1 MLKKLGKHWH
11 GVALEDGVC
20 LGVCPG
26 HDVAQGPEA
35 RSHHLQLPAVKQPHQ
50 VGDHTG
56 VNNTLKM
63 LKLCF
68 RVYNRNSSYL
78 DLLVGAVSE
87 VGESPAGVG

>member
-35 RSHHLQLPAVKQPHQ
+35 RSHHLQLPAVKEPHQ

-56 VNNTLKM
+56 VDNTL
-63 LKLCF
+63 
-68 RVYNRNSSYL
+68 
-78 DLLVGAVSE
+78 E
-87 VGESPAGVG
+87 